1 MQNQYEISLQFVL
14 QLDVDSVAPALSAL
28 DANKQVYYVVTVK
41 ASSGVL
47 VAISI
52 ADASVVWE
60 KKLET
65 SVVTS
70 LQLDDNSGVL
80 YGMILNGTGHF
91 MAEVELQ
98 VCVFVRAC
106 VRVCVQHH
114 FHVVHTGKKKC
125 SCHSEAFPLTGR
137 PLTIG

>member
-1 MQNQYEISLQFVL
+1 MQNQYEISLQFVV

-47 VAISI
+47 FALSI
-52 ADASVVWE
+52 ADASVLWKKTLE
-60 KKLET
+60 K
-65 SVVTS
+65 SVITS

-91 MAEVELQ
+91 LAELDLQ
-98 VCVFVRAC
+98 VCMFVRAC
-106 VRVCVQHH
+106 VRKCMCPIPL
-114 FHVVHTGKKKC
+114 FSWCILGKREMLL
-125 SCHSEAFPLTGR
+125 SF
-137 PLTIG
+137 